1 MTKTEPPK
9 TYTVYLAGELFDH
22 KHLAGNWL
30 LARAIA
36 HHSDQRFHC
45 LMPQDLEQTSQR
57 TTDIRNQDLRAV
69 LASDLILLHFDGT
82 DLDSGT
88 VAEFMFAKLL
98 DIPAVILRTD
108 FRLAGDQMG
117 GDPWNLMCAGY
128 PRTESLSLNALA
140 LYRTAQAQAGAEG
153 ELLEPYYE
161 QLALLVIAALERVL
175 QQPALTTDPVQLS
188 FLYRWACQFPGGEM
202 PTVMSEPELQ
212 AILASKQ
219 QRGLYTA

>member
-1 MTKTEPPK
+1 MA
-9 TYTVYLAGELFDH
+9 YTIYLAGELFDH

-36 HHSDQRFHC
+36 HYSDRRFQC

-69 LASDLILLHFDGT
+69 LASDLILLHFDGN
-82 DLDSGT
+82 DIDSGT

-117 GDPWNLMCAGY
+117 GDPWNLMCSGY
-128 PRTESLSLNALA
+128 PRTESLSLNALG
-140 LYRTAQAQAGAEG
+140 LYRAAQAQAGAGG
-153 ELLEPYYE
+153 EHLLEPYYE

-175 QQPALTTDPVQLS
+175 QQPALTTDPAQLS
-188 FLYRWACQFPGGEM
+188 FLYHWACQFPGAEM
-202 PTVMSEPELQ
+202 PRILSEPEWQ
-212 AILASKQ
+212 AILASKL
-219 QRGLYTA
+219 QRGLYAA